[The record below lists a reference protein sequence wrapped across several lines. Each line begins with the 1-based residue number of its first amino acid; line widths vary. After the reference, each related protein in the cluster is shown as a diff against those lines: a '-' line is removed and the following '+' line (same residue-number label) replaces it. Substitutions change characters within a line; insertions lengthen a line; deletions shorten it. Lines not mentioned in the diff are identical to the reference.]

1 MKESKPIPLWK
12 SLVGISISSFVIF
25 ACIALLVIRSFFDI
39 TPMEMVL
46 YPILLAFGV
55 LYLIFNILLLRA
67 TFRYLRAIRLEQAK
81 ALSEEKARSL
91 NEDSKSK
98 EEKTELLH
106 RLLSEGKITIEE
118 YDRLKGE

>member
-1 MKESKPIPLWK
+1 M
-12 SLVGISISSFVIF
+12 
-25 ACIALLVIRSFFDI
+25 IRSFFDI

-46 YPILLAFGV
+46 YPILLTLGV

-67 TFRYLRAIRLEQAK
+67 TFRYLRATRLEQAK
-81 ALSEEKARSL
+81 ALSEEKARFL

-106 RLLSEGKITIEE
+106 RLLSEAKIAIEE
-118 YDRLKGE
+118 YDRLKEE